1 MSSVHV
7 LRSFLIVLL
16 CLFGLGCTA
25 LEPVSAVDGTLDLRT
40 WSPSDRVLEVG
51 GVWRFH
57 PDVLLGPGEQPVE
70 SGTLR
75 RVPDI
80 WNTRVGVGTYRLA
93 VLLPDAAPPLQ
104 LRLPGVAGAARVW
117 VNDIPVAPIGAV
129 AASPEDTRESRRS
142 ATLTFS
148 PPPDN
153 RLLLTVQVSN
163 AAFRRGGLTTAV
175 ELAPVEQAEALHTQR
190 HLRMGGILA
199 VMTTMSAAFLLLN
212 FIRRERAALHFAGL
226 CAVYALREL
235 VTGSPPL
242 LQLVWPELP
251 LIPVL
256 HLEYVT
262 MPLGAVFALGLV
274 ARIAQVPANQP
285 WVRRSTAVSLGLA
298 VLTLVNPAAWDEVLL
313 RINQV
318 WLMGVLIGSLGL
330 LVSASRRRRS
340 LARLLLLL
348 TGMASLTVVHDILA
362 TTRLLPS
369 DLRLASSGFL
379 LYVAGIGF
387 LMIRQ
392 FARNMTRIEHMAGEL
407 RQAHSQLE
415 RRHRSVLRFVPVE
428 FLEFLQRDTIEQVE
442 RGDQTDLVLTIQFS
456 DIRSFTTIT
465 ETLTPQE
472 TFTLVGDYLERVC
485 GPVNVHGGFIDKYI
499 GDAVMALFPDADAAL
514 RSCLDQLALLDATNA
529 QRDKRGALPI
539 QVGFGVHTGPVTLG
553 TVGSSDRLDCTVLG
567 DTVNLAS
574 RVEGLTS
581 RYGTRLLVTADFVAS
596 LKHPEAVDLR
606 EVDRVVVKGKTEPVA
621 IFEVVDAL
629 PEAARADR
637 ARARADFEA
646 GRDALFA
653 GRFERA
659 IAPLEVAARQDPDDR
674 ATRLLLKRAVQL
686 QARGETA
693 AEAAIAQLTQK

>member
-1 MSSVHV
+1 MRV
-7 LRSFLIVLL
+7 LRLLLIAALAVL
-16 CLFGLGCTA
+16 GLGCTA
-25 LEPVSAVDGTLDLRT
+25 LEPASAVDGTLDLRDWT
-40 WSPSDRVLEVG
+40 PSAQGLEVG

-57 PDVLLGPGEQPVE
+57 PDVLLDPTQQPADP
-70 SGTLR
+70 GTLR
-75 RVPDI
+75 NVPDA
-80 WNTRVGVGTYRLA
+80 WQTPVGVGTYRLV

-104 LRLPGVAGAARVW
+104 LRLPGVAGAARAW
-117 VNDIPVAPIGAV
+117 VNDTPLSSVGAV
-129 AASPEDTRESRRS
+129 ALSPGDTRESRRS
-142 ATLTFS
+142 ATLTFA

-153 RLLLTVQVSN
+153 RLLLTIQVSN
-163 AAFRRGGLTTAV
+163 GAFRRGGLTTAV
-175 ELAPVEQAEALHTQR
+175 ELTTVEQAEALLTQR
-190 HLRMGGILA
+190 HLSKGGTLA
-199 VMTTMSAAFLLLN
+199 AMTLMSAAFLLLN
-212 FIRRERAALHFAGL
+212 FIRRERAARHFAGL
-226 CAVYALREL
+226 CAVYAIREM
-235 VTGSPPL
+235 VTESPPL

-256 HLEYVT
+256 HVEYAT
-262 MPLGAVFALGLV
+262 MPLGAACAVGLV
-274 ARIAQVPANQP
+274 AGIAQIPANQP
-285 WVRRSTAVSLGLA
+285 WIRRTTAVSLGLA
-298 VLTLVNPAAWDEVLL
+298 VLTLVNPPAWDGVLL
-313 RINQV
+313 RINQAWV
-318 WLMGVLIGSLGL
+318 VVVLLFALGL
-330 LVSASRRRRS
+330 LVRASTRRRS
-340 LARLLLLL
+340 LARLLLLI

-369 DLRLASSGFL
+369 DLRLASPGFL
-379 LYVAGIGF
+379 LYLAGIGF

-485 GPVNVHGGFIDKYI
+485 GPVNAHGGFIDKYI

-514 RSCLDQLALLDATNA
+514 RSSLDQIALLDATNA

-539 QVGFGVHTGPVTLG
+539 EVGFGVHTGPVTLG

-629 PEAARADR
+629 SDAARAAR

-653 GRFERA
+653 GRFAHA
-659 IAPLEVAARQDPDDR
+659 IAPLEAAARQDPDDR
-674 ATRLLLKRAVQL
+674 ATRLLLERAAQL
-686 QARGETA
+686 QARGA
-693 AEAAIAQLTQK
+693 SGPKAAIAQLTQK